1 MAFLLLA
8 GTAGVRAQ
16 QCDVPQIGAQVF
28 VEPGQTPEDIDGF
41 FRLLRDNGM
50 KVARIRM
57 FGAHMYRGG
66 EWDFSLYDEA
76 FRAADKYGV
85 RLFATLFP
93 VTDELNDVGGFKF
106 PRSKAH
112 LREIDDYITAVVSHF
127 RQYESLWTWVLQNEP
142 GSGGTRVAMTDLAR
156 EVYDRWLADFPP
168 EERGEGYLKA
178 DFTQEKF
185 LTYYTTWYLNHIAQ
199 LVERLDPQR
208 GRHIN
213 PHQILGTLPDYDF
226 PAYSK
231 FLTSV
236 GASLHLSWHF
246 GMFSQREYPLGV
258 SLMSDIIRHNALGNP
273 FWITELQGGNVTASG
288 NVPYCPTAAH
298 TAQYLWT
305 AIASGAEGV
314 IFWSLNQR
322 AAVMEAG
329 EWGLLDFLRRPS
341 DRMLEAAKVASVL
354 QRHGEELRG
363 LKPAPA
369 PVTLLYNIASL
380 RIQRR
385 NAETLA
391 SGEEGRQASA
401 CMKSLAAAYEA
412 VSAWGV
418 TPQVADMAT
427 FDWDDAAGCTAV
439 IPHMVALPSEFR
451 PRIESFVRNGG
462 KLIVT
467 GLSGFYDENMRC
479 LFMNGFPLKS
489 CFGAEVSEFKVA
501 GEYFTLGEE
510 LPAHLW
516 RGILVPASGET
527 MMTDGGDVAAVRNRY
542 GRGEVVWVPSP
553 IELGG
558 YHRDMA
564 PLTAFYGRECRDAI
578 DAAPASFS
586 TPDPDVLMR
595 TMCKEG
601 VLMTVIVN
609 KRPESAA
616 IRLRTGRYGV
626 PRVIYGEASVKGA
639 QVTVGADRCAV
650 VLWSR

>member
-41 FRLLRDNGM
+41 FRLLHDNGM

-273 FWITELQGGNVTASG
+273 FWITELQGGRHRQRQCSLLSHGGAYGAVSLDG
-288 NVPYCPTAAH
+288 DRFRRRRGDLLV
-298 TAQYLWT
+298 AQ
-305 AIASGAEGV
+305 S
-314 IFWSLNQR
+314 
-322 AAVMEAG
+322 AG
-329 EWGLLDFLRRPS
+329 G
-341 DRMLEAAKVASVL
+341 
-354 QRHGEELRG
+354 RHGGGGVGAARL
-363 LKPAPA
+363 PAQALGPYA
-369 PVTLLYNIASL
+369 RS
-380 RIQRR
+380 R
-385 NAETLA
+385 
-391 SGEEGRQASA
+391 EGRIGIAAS
-401 CMKSLAAAYEA
+401 
-412 VSAWGV
+412 
-418 TPQVADMAT
+418 
-427 FDWDDAAGCTAV
+427 
-439 IPHMVALPSEFR
+439 R
-451 PRIESFVRNGG
+451 RR
-462 KLIVT
+462 
-467 GLSGFYDENMRC
+467 
-479 LFMNGFPLKS
+479 
-489 CFGAEVSEFKVA
+489 VA
-501 GEYFTLGEE
+501 GGE
-510 LPAHLW
+510 AC
-516 RGILVPASGET
+516 ACSG
-527 MMTDGGDVAAVRNRY
+527 D
-542 GRGEVVWVPSP
+542 
-553 IELGG
+553 
-558 YHRDMA
+558 A
-564 PLTAFYGRECRDAI
+564 PL
-578 DAAPASFS
+578 
-586 TPDPDVLMR
+586 
-595 TMCKEG
+595 
-601 VLMTVIVN
+601 
-609 KRPESAA
+609 
-616 IRLRTGRYGV
+616 
-626 PRVIYGEASVKGA
+626 
-639 QVTVGADRCAV
+639 
-650 VLWSR
+650 

>member
-41 FRLLRDNGM
+41 FRLLHDNGM

-354 QRHGEELRG
+354 QRHGEEFRE

-418 TPQVADMAT
+418 TPEVADMAT
-427 FDWDDAAGCTAV
+427 FDWDDAAGRTAV
-439 IPHMVALPSEFR
+439 IPHDLGAHTACNAAFSGVHGPGGHQVMRRIGIGKTFPSKPHKAAASVGQVGRARIGQELAQPGVAVAHHGHAAR
-451 PRIESFVRNGG
+451 
-462 KLIVT
+462 
-467 GLSGFYDENMRC
+467 GLLDR
-479 LFMNGFPLKS
+479 
-489 CFGAEVSEFKVA
+489 A
-501 GEYFTLGEE
+501 GECKQPRHTLQRMLFRRGDSIAGFIKW
-510 LPAHLW
+510 PRHL
-516 RGILVPASGET
+516 RIDIIRVS
-527 MMTDGGDVAAVRNRY
+527 AAV
-542 GRGEVVWVPSP
+542 
-553 IELGG
+553 
-558 YHRDMA
+558 
-564 PLTAFYGRECRDAI
+564 
-578 DAAPASFS
+578 
-586 TPDPDVLMR
+586 
-595 TMCKEG
+595 
-601 VLMTVIVN
+601 
-609 KRPESAA
+609 
-616 IRLRTGRYGV
+616 
-626 PRVIYGEASVKGA
+626 
-639 QVTVGADRCAV
+639 
-650 VLWSR
+650 

>member
-354 QRHGEELRG
+354 QRHGEEFRG

-385 NAETLA
+385 NAETPA

-412 VSAWGV
+412 ISAWGV
-418 TPQVADMAT
+418 TPEVADMAT

-510 LPAHLW
+510 LACASVAGDLGACFGRDDDDGRRRCRGRAQPLW
-516 RGILVPASGET
+516 PRRGRVGALPDRIGRISP
-527 MMTDGGDVAAVRNRY
+527 RY
-542 GRGEVVWVPSP
+542 GSADGFLRAGVPRCHRRGSGFVP
-553 IELGG
+553 
-558 YHRDMA
+558 HA
-564 PLTAFYGRECRDAI
+564 
-578 DAAPASFS
+578 
-586 TPDPDVLMR
+586 
-595 TMCKEG
+595 
-601 VLMTVIVN
+601 
-609 KRPESAA
+609 
-616 IRLRTGRYGV
+616 RTGRADAHHAQRGRFDDRDCQQASGKRGHTAAYGTI
-626 PRVIYGEASVKGA
+626 RRSARDLRGCLG
-639 QVTVGADRCAV
+639 
-650 VLWSR
+650 

>member
-1 MAFLLLA
+1 
-8 GTAGVRAQ
+8 
-16 QCDVPQIGAQVF
+16 
-28 VEPGQTPEDIDGF
+28 
-41 FRLLRDNGM
+41 M

-288 NVPYCPTAAH
+288 NVPYCPTA
-298 TAQYLWT
+298 
-305 AIASGAEGV
+305 
-314 IFWSLNQR
+314 
-322 AAVMEAG
+322 
-329 EWGLLDFLRRPS
+329 
-341 DRMLEAAKVASVL
+341 
-354 QRHGEELRG
+354 
-363 LKPAPA
+363 
-369 PVTLLYNIASL
+369 
-380 RIQRR
+380 RIQR
-385 NAETLA
+385 
-391 SGEEGRQASA
+391 SIFGRRS
-401 CMKSLAAAYEA
+401 
-412 VSAWGV
+412 
-418 TPQVADMAT
+418 
-427 FDWDDAAGCTAV
+427 
-439 IPHMVALPSEFR
+439 
-451 PRIESFVRNGG
+451 
-462 KLIVT
+462 
-467 GLSGFYDENMRC
+467 
-479 LFMNGFPLKS
+479 
-489 CFGAEVSEFKVA
+489 
-501 GEYFTLGEE
+501 
-510 LPAHLW
+510 LPA
-516 RGILVPASGET
+516 P
-527 MMTDGGDVAAVRNRY
+527 
-542 GRGEVVWVPSP
+542 
-553 IELGG
+553 
-558 YHRDMA
+558 
-564 PLTAFYGRECRDAI
+564 
-578 DAAPASFS
+578 
-586 TPDPDVLMR
+586 
-595 TMCKEG
+595 
-601 VLMTVIVN
+601 
-609 KRPESAA
+609 
-616 IRLRTGRYGV
+616 
-626 PRVIYGEASVKGA
+626 KG
-639 QVTVGADRCAV
+639 
-650 VLWSR
+650 

>member
-41 FRLLRDNGM
+41 FRLLHDNGM

-354 QRHGEELRG
+354 QRHGEEFRE

-418 TPQVADMAT
+418 TPEVADIRLPAEIV
-427 FDWDDAAGCTAV
+427 FRSGGQRIQSRRGVFHAGRGAACASVAGDLGACFGRDDDDGRRRCRGRAQPLWPRRGRV
-439 IPHMVALPSEFR
+439 GALPDRIGRIS
-451 PRIESFVRNGG
+451 PRYGSADGFLRAGVPRCHRRG
-462 KLIVT
+462 
-467 GLSGFYDENMRC
+467 SGF
-479 LFMNGFPLKS
+479 
-489 CFGAEVSEFKVA
+489 
-501 GEYFTLGEE
+501 
-510 LPAHLW
+510 
-516 RGILVPASGET
+516 VPHA
-527 MMTDGGDVAAVRNRY
+527 
-542 GRGEVVWVPSP
+542 
-553 IELGG
+553 
-558 YHRDMA
+558 
-564 PLTAFYGRECRDAI
+564 
-578 DAAPASFS
+578 
-586 TPDPDVLMR
+586 
-595 TMCKEG
+595 
-601 VLMTVIVN
+601 
-609 KRPESAA
+609 
-616 IRLRTGRYGV
+616 RTGR
-626 PRVIYGEASVKGA
+626 
-639 QVTVGADRCAV
+639 ADAHHA
-650 VLWSR
+650 

>member
-1 MAFLLLA
+1 
-8 GTAGVRAQ
+8 
-16 QCDVPQIGAQVF
+16 
-28 VEPGQTPEDIDGF
+28 
-41 FRLLRDNGM
+41 
-50 KVARIRM
+50 
-57 FGAHMYRGG
+57 MYRGG

-246 GMFSQREYPLGV
+246 GMFSLREYPLGV

-329 EWGLLDFLRRPS
+329 EWGGARL
-341 DRMLEAAKVASVL
+341 
-354 QRHGEELRG
+354 
-363 LKPAPA
+363 PAQALGPYA
-369 PVTLLYNIASL
+369 RS
-380 RIQRR
+380 R
-385 NAETLA
+385 
-391 SGEEGRQASA
+391 EGRIGIAASRRRV
-401 CMKSLAAAYEA
+401 SGVEAY
-412 VSAWGV
+412 
-418 TPQVADMAT
+418 
-427 FDWDDAAGCTAV
+427 AG
-439 IPHMVALPSEFR
+439 
-451 PRIESFVRNGG
+451 
-462 KLIVT
+462 
-467 GLSGFYDENMRC
+467 SGD
-479 LFMNGFPLKS
+479 
-489 CFGAEVSEFKVA
+489 
-501 GEYFTLGEE
+501 
-510 LPAHLW
+510 
-516 RGILVPASGET
+516 
-527 MMTDGGDVAAVRNRY
+527 
-542 GRGEVVWVPSP
+542 
-553 IELGG
+553 
-558 YHRDMA
+558 A
-564 PLTAFYGRECRDAI
+564 PL
-578 DAAPASFS
+578 
-586 TPDPDVLMR
+586 
-595 TMCKEG
+595 
-601 VLMTVIVN
+601 
-609 KRPESAA
+609 
-616 IRLRTGRYGV
+616 
-626 PRVIYGEASVKGA
+626 
-639 QVTVGADRCAV
+639 
-650 VLWSR
+650 